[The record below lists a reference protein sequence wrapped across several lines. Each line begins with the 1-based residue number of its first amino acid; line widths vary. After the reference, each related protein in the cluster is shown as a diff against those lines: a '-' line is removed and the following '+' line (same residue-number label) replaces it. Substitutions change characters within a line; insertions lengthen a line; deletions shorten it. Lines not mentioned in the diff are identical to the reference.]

1 MPKKMRTFRAPG
13 RVNLIGEHTDYNGG
27 LVMPVAIDR
36 ENRVTLASTTGS
48 TIKVESRNF
57 SQSFAFDP
65 ADPGPP
71 RGDWTDYVR
80 GVATMLIERGVVLR
94 AADLL
99 IESNIPLGAGLSSS
113 ASLEVGVAYALLAS
127 SGLSL
132 SPEEIATVCQQ
143 AENKFVGVHCGIM
156 DQYIACCARAG
167 TTLMLDCGSMQ
178 SRYLPWPSSVALV
191 VCNTMVKHE
200 LAASAYNDRRVECEA
215 AAKIMGVKVLS
226 ELTPQD
232 LAERGRELPETL
244 YRRARQVVTENAR
257 VMAVATALEN
267 NDLGELGSAFA
278 GSHAGLRDDFQ
289 VSCAELDLMV
299 ELASQQ
305 EGVSGARMT
314 GGGFGGCTINLVE
327 RDSVER
333 FRGAVAQA
341 YTAETGIVPDIYV
354 CRAAAG
360 AGEILD

>member
-1 MPKKMRTFRAPG
+1 MRTFRAPG
-13 RVNLIGEHTDYNGG
+13 RVNLIGEHTDHNGG

-36 ENRVTLASTTGS
+36 ETRVTLAPTTGS
-48 TIKVESRNF
+48 TIKVESRNLA
-57 SQSFAFDP
+57 QSFEFDP
-65 ADPGPP
+65 TDPGPP
-71 RGDWTDYVR
+71 CGDWTDYVR
-80 GVATMLIERGVVLR
+80 GVAAMLTERGAQLR
-94 AADLL
+94 GTDLL
-99 IESNIPLGAGLSSS
+99 IESNVPLGAGLSSS
-113 ASLEVGVAYALLAS
+113 ASLEVAVAYALLAN

-132 SPEEIATVCQQ
+132 APEEIATSCQQ
-143 AENKFVGVHCGIM
+143 AENNFVGVQCGIM

-167 TTLMLDCGSMQ
+167 TALMLDCDSMQ
-178 SRYLPWPSSVALV
+178 SCYLPWPSSVTLV
-191 VCNTMVKHE
+191 ICNTMVKHE
-200 LAASAYNDRRVECEA
+200 LAAGAYNDRRAECEA
-215 AAKIMGVKVLS
+215 AAKIMGVKTLS

-244 YRRARQVVTENAR
+244 YRRARHVVTENAR

-267 NDLGELGSAFA
+267 NDLGELGTAFA
-278 GSHAGLRDDFQ
+278 GSHASLRDDFQ

-305 EGVSGARMT
+305 GGVLGARMT

-333 FRGAVAQA
+333 FRGAVVPA

-360 AGEILD
+360 AGEVTSCIK